1 LSEATSHGIRAGDPG
16 LRPGRDLTGAGEPE
30 LASGTPGLSRREI
43 RALDYVIALIYE
55 RSRIR
60 MDRSKEALIRARL
73 GKRMRALGIPSLP
86 DYCHYLDSPAG
97 VDEIARAIDAL
108 TTNFT
113 HFLRER
119 EHFEFMVNDVL
130 PRLLPRN
137 QRHFSIWSAA
147 CATGEE
153 PYTIAFH
160 LEERFPAADGW
171 NWHIQ
176 ATDISTRAL
185 EKAVQGVYPEE
196 RLECLPRAWGSKYF
210 QRGFGASAGFYRVKR
225 FLQERIS
232 FRQMNLLEEQGNDGV
247 FEIIYC
253 RNVMIYF
260 DRPTQERL
268 ANRLGRALVPGGYLF
283 TGRAE
288 SLNGLELPLRCLR
301 PSIYQKPA

>member
-1 LSEATSHGIRAGDPG
+1 MTGEGEAGPTAGAPG
-16 LRPGRDLTGAGEPE
+16 LT
-30 LASGTPGLSRREI
+30 RREI

-60 MDRSKEALIRARL
+60 LDRSKEALIRARL

-86 DYCHYLDSPAG
+86 DYCHHLDSPEGAG
-97 VDEIARAIDAL
+97 EISRAIDAL

-119 EHFEFMVNDVL
+119 DHFDHMVNEAL
-130 PRLLPRN
+130 PRLLARN
-137 QRHFSIWSAA
+137 QKQFGIWSAA

-153 PYTIAFH
+153 PYTIAFY
-160 LEERFPAADGW
+160 LEERFPLADGW

-185 EKAVQGVYPEE
+185 EKAIQGVYPDE
-196 RLECLPRAWGSKYF
+196 RLECLPRGWGSRYF
-210 QRGFGASAGFYRVKR
+210 QRGFGASAGLYRVKR
-225 FLQERIS
+225 HLQERIT
-232 FRQMNLLEEQGNDGV
+232 FRQMNLLEDRNDDRA
-247 FEIIYC
+247 FEIIFC

-288 SLNGLELPLRCLR
+288 SLNGLTLPLRCLS
-301 PSIYQKPA
+301 PSIYQKPD

>member
-1 LSEATSHGIRAGDPG
+1 M
-16 LRPGRDLTGAGEPE
+16 TGAGDAEP
-30 LASGTPGLSRREI
+30 AAQVPGPTRREI
-43 RALDYVIALIYE
+43 RALDYIIALIYD

-60 MDRSKEALIRARL
+60 MDRGKEALIRSRL

-86 DYCHYLDSPAG
+86 DYCQHLDSPEG
-97 VDEIARAIDAL
+97 VGEIARAIDAL

-119 EHFEFMVNDVL
+119 EHFEFMVNEVL
-130 PRLLPRN
+130 PGLLGRN
-137 QRHFSIWSAA
+137 QKQFGIWSAA

-160 LEERFPAADGW
+160 LEERFPSAEGW
-171 NWHIQ
+171 NWRIR

-185 EKAVQGVYPEE
+185 EKAVQGVYPDE
-196 RLECLPRAWGSKYF
+196 RLECLPRGWGSKYF
-210 QRGFGASAGFYRVKR
+210 QRGFGASAGLYRVKR
-225 FLQERIS
+225 HLRERVT
-232 FRQMNLLEEQGNDGV
+232 FQQMNLLEDQHDDGA
-247 FEIIYC
+247 FEIIFC

-288 SLNGLELPLRCLR
+288 SLNGLALPLRCLR
-301 PSIYQKPA
+301 PSIYQKPN

>member
-1 LSEATSHGIRAGDPG
+1 M
-16 LRPGRDLTGAGEPE
+16 TGEGGPE
-30 LASGTPGLSRREI
+30 LAASPRGLARREI
-43 RALDYVIALIYE
+43 RALDYIIALIYE

-60 MDRSKEALIRARL
+60 MDRGKEALIRARL

-86 DYCHYLDSPAG
+86 DYCHHLDSPEGAG
-97 VDEIARAIDAL
+97 EITRAIDAL

-130 PRLLPRN
+130 PGLLARN
-137 QRHFSIWSAA
+137 QKQFSIWSAA

-160 LEERFPAADGW
+160 LEERFPAAEGW
-171 NWHIQ
+171 NWRIQ

-185 EKAVQGVYPEE
+185 EKAVQGVYPDE
-196 RLECLPRAWGSKYF
+196 RLDCLPRGWASKYF
-210 QRGFGASAGFYRVKR
+210 QRGFGACAGFYRVKR
-225 FLQERIS
+225 HLQERIS
-232 FRQMNLLEEQGNDGV
+232 FQQMNLLEDQHNDGV
-247 FEIIYC
+247 FEIIFC

-288 SLNGLELPLRCLR
+288 SLNGLDLPLRCLR
-301 PSIYQKPA
+301 PSIYQKPD